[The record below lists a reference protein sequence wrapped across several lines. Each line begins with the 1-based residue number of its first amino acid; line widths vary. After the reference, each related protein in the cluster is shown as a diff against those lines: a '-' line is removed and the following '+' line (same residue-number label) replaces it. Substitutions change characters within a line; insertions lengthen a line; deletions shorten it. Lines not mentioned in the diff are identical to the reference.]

1 MFGMRRETMDEGLFS
16 RLAARLQGEAVV
28 LASVHDTRGAT
39 PRKRG
44 SRMLI
49 TAQATEFSIG
59 GGAAEARVIDAAQ
72 ALLRE
77 GGLSLEVQID
87 LSGRTGS
94 SGVCG
99 GAMRL
104 TLRRWNGD
112 VDRVRAEHLA
122 AELGQGRAITVT
134 GSDTGDAPDV
144 RARLEPDP
152 RLLIV
157 GAGHCG
163 QALCELARHLAFD
176 RWVFDERAT
185 ALEGADYAGATRR
198 SGEPALLA
206 DAFASD
212 REVYA
217 VLLNRGYASDV
228 ATLRVLAG
236 RKLAY
241 LGMMGSRKRIAEV
254 LDALDSGARA
264 DLEPRLHAPIGL
276 DIGAHTPHEIAVS
289 ILAQI
294 VQVRSAAENRAR

>member
-1 MFGMRRETMDEGLFS
+1 MDESLFA
-16 RLAARLQGEAVV
+16 RLAARLHDQPVV
-28 LASVHDTRGAT
+28 LASVQATRGAT

-59 GGAAEARVIDAAQ
+59 GGVAEARVIGAAR

-77 GGLSLEVQID
+77 GGRACDVDID
-87 LSGRTGS
+87 LSGRVGS

-104 TLRRWNGD
+104 TLRRWEGD
-112 VDRVRAEHLA
+112 ADRVRAAHLA
-122 AELGQGRAITVT
+122 SELAHGRAVAIA
-134 GSDTGDAPDV
+134 GRDTGDASETPTQ
-144 RARLEPDP
+144 LEPDP

-198 SGEPALLA
+198 SGDVAGLV

-212 REVYA
+212 RAVYA
-217 VLLNRGYASDV
+217 VLLNRDFASDV
-228 ATLRVLAG
+228 ATLQALAG
-236 RKLAY
+236 RTLSF
-241 LGMMGSRKRIAEV
+241 LGMMGSRRRIGEV
-254 LDALDSGARA
+254 LDALDPTTRA
-264 DLEPRLHAPIGL
+264 DLQPRLQAPIGL
-276 DIGAHTPHEIAVS
+276 EIGAHTPHEIAVS
-289 ILAQI
+289 ILAQL
-294 VQVRSAAENRAR
+294 VQVRSAAENPAR

>member
-1 MFGMRRETMDEGLFS
+1 MDERVLA
-16 RLAARLQGEAVV
+16 RLAARLQHEAVV
-28 LASVHDTRGAT
+28 LASVHETRGAT

-49 TAQATEFSIG
+49 TSDATEFSIG
-59 GGAAEARVIDAAQ
+59 GGVAEARVIDAAR
-72 ALLRE
+72 ALLSDGELAR
-77 GGLSLEVQID
+77 EVQID
-87 LSGRTGS
+87 LSGRAGS

-104 TLRRWNGD
+104 TLRRWDGD
-112 VDRVRAEHLA
+112 ADRSRAEHLA
-122 AELGQGRAITVT
+122 GELAQGRRVTLT
-134 GSDTGDAPDV
+134 GSDTGDASDASV
-144 RARLEPDP
+144 ELEPDP

-163 QALCELARHLAFD
+163 EALCEMARHLGFD

-198 SGEPALLA
+198 SGDPAALA

-212 REVYA
+212 RAVYA
-217 VLLNRGYASDV
+217 VLLNRDYPSDV

-236 RKLAY
+236 RALAF

-254 LDALDSGARA
+254 LDALDPAVRA
-264 DLEPRLHAPIGL
+264 GIESRLHAPVGL
-276 DIGAHTPHEIAVS
+276 DIGAHTPHEIAIS
-289 ILAQI
+289 ILAQLI
-294 VQVRSAAENRAR
+294 EARRADRD

>member
-1 MFGMRRETMDEGLFS
+1 MDEGLFA

-49 TAQATEFSIG
+49 TTQATEFSIG
-59 GGAAEARVIDAAQ
+59 GGAAEARVIDAAH
-72 ALLRE
+72 ALLHE
-77 GGLSLEVQID
+77 GGLAREVQID
-87 LSGRTGS
+87 LSGRAGS

-104 TLRRWNGD
+104 TLRRWDGD
-112 VDRVRAEHLA
+112 VDRNRAEHLA
-122 AELGQGRAITVT
+122 AELAQGRAIAVT
-134 GSDTGDAPDV
+134 ASDTGDAQDTQ
-144 RARLEPDP
+144 ARLEPDP

-163 QALCELARHLAFD
+163 QALSELARHLDFD

-185 ALEGADYAGATRR
+185 ALEGADYAGATRH

-206 DAFASD
+206 AAFASD
-212 REVYA
+212 REVYV
-217 VLLNRGYASDV
+217 VLLNRDYPSDV

-236 RKLAY
+236 RPLAY

-254 LDALDSGARA
+254 LDALDLAARV

-294 VQVRSAAENRAR
+294 VQVRSAAEDRAR

>member
-1 MFGMRRETMDEGLFS
+1 MDEGLFA

-49 TAQATEFSIG
+49 TTQATEFSIG

-77 GGLSLEVQID
+77 GGLAREVQID
-87 LSGRTGS
+87 LSGRVGS

-99 GAMRL
+99 GAMRV
-104 TLRRWNGD
+104 TLRRWDGE
-112 VDRVRAEHLA
+112 VDRIRAGHLA
-122 AELGQGRAITVT
+122 AELGQGRAVTITIT
-134 GSDTGDAPDV
+134 GSDTGEAPDV
-144 RARLEPDP
+144 RSRLEPDP

-163 QALCELARHLAFD
+163 QALSELARHLAFD

-185 ALEGADYAGATRR
+185 ALEGADYAGATRL
-198 SGEPALLA
+198 SGETAVLT

-217 VLLNRGYASDV
+217 VLLNRDYASDV

-236 RKLAY
+236 RALGY

-254 LDALDSGARA
+254 LDALGPGARA
-264 DLEPRLHAPIGL
+264 DMEPRLHAPIGL